1 MECWDLLCMLAWFM
15 AVLASA
21 GWIGW
26 GLCNDKLKK
35 AEQEN
40 RLLKK
45 ENTQLSKHI
54 AFLEIEKATD
64 LSRK

>member
-1 MECWDLLCMLAWFM
+1 MECWDLLCMLGWFL
-15 AVLASA
+15 AVLAAA

-26 GLCNDKLKK
+26 GLCSDKLKNS
-35 AEQEN
+35 ELEN
-40 RLLKK
+40 LSLKK
-45 ENTQLSKHI
+45 ENTQLKKQV